1 MTQQQYRSQ
10 EPNERIKCCKRP
22 ISCGLSKTSPGV
34 RNGSMYAGLKI
45 EPKLLLGGLLAGGGG
60 EGEGGSCLNG
70 MANSYEKISS

>member
-1 MTQQQYRSQ
+1 
-10 EPNERIKCCKRP
+10 
-22 ISCGLSKTSPGV
+22 
-34 RNGSMYAGLKI
+34 MYAGLKI